1 MGTEAIA
8 VNLDGA
14 TRLHV
19 IVGDP
24 IAQVKSPAGMTQAF
38 TDSGYNG
45 IVVPVHVSPQSLSD
59 LLKGIRL
66 AQNLDGIIVTVPH
79 KFACYG
85 HCAGAS
91 ERAHFLGA
99 VQVMRRLPDGGWFGE
114 NFDGLG
120 FVDGLR
126 AKGFEPNRARALL
139 VGAGGAG
146 SAIALS
152 LIDAG
157 VREIAIYDENASR
170 RDTLLGRLKEMAKAS
185 VIVGSPDPAGFDLV
199 ANATPAGMRPDD
211 PFPVKVEHLSPD
223 TFVGCVIT
231 KPAVSPWVEAARKIG
246 CRSSVGADMYAAV
259 EALML
264 EFLLP
269 KERRGGAEGAR

>member
-1 MGTEAIA
+1 MGREANA

-24 IAQVKSPAGMTQAF
+24 IAQVKSPAGMTRAF
-38 TDSGYNG
+38 AEYGYNG
-45 IVVPVHVSPQSLSD
+45 IVVPVHVSPQGLSD
-59 LLKGIRL
+59 LLKGIKL

-85 HCAGAS
+85 HCAS
-91 ERAHFLGA
+91 VSDRAHFLGA
-99 VQVMRRLPDGGWFGE
+99 VQVMRRLADGGWFGE

-126 AKGFEPNRARALL
+126 AKDFEPKGARALL

-146 SAIALS
+146 SGIALS
-152 LIDAG
+152 LSEAG
-157 VREIAIYDENASR
+157 VRELAIHDESRSR
-170 RDTLLGRLKEMAKAS
+170 RDTLIARLRETAKTSAT
-185 VIVGSPDPAGFDLV
+185 VGSPNPACFDLV

-211 PFPVKVEHLSPD
+211 PFPVKVERLSPD

-259 EALML
+259 QALML

-269 KERRGGAEGAR
+269 KERRGVVGSAR